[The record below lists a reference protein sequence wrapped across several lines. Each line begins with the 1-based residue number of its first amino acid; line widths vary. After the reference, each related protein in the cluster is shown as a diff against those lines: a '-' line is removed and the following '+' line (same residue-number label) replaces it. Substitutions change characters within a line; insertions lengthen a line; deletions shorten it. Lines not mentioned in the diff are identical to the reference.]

1 MLLEAFLSSLSVLPV
16 CSYLSC
22 WGFVDRATLGGK
34 VAKPSSWGN
43 SRVSIFI
50 FFPLG
55 LSERMLPYFGYRVK
69 AWQDLSV
76 ERALAWCVLVWC
88 VCGVSLHLHLLTHYS
103 TSVLRC
109 AWSPQP
115 RNPLFYSQ
123 RINLQSFAGM
133 GRN

>member
-1 MLLEAFLSSLSVLPV
+1 M
-16 CSYLSC
+16 
-22 WGFVDRATLGGK
+22 
-34 VAKPSSWGN
+34 AKPSSWGN
-43 SRVSIFI
+43 SRVSIFR

-55 LSERMLPYFGYRVK
+55 LSEKMLPSFGYWVK
-69 AWQDLSV
+69 AWQDLSI
-76 ERALAWCVLVWC
+76 ERALAGCVLVWC
-88 VCGVSLHLHLLTHYS
+88 ACGLSLHLHLLTHNS